1 MIRHRITDLKLI
13 INVVKLINPLRYIS
27 FGSFRLLSSNTLRQ
41 PAFQGSMAGRIRLP
55 DATIRVISP
64 VLLLKW
70 QINLYTMF
78 KELFYWMYIN
88 VNKIKTNDTP
98 LFTSYLLICVLQMVN
113 IETIFVFINYYL
125 KIEIS
130 NSFAVYIGLVL
141 AFSVMII
148 NYFLLYT
155 KRNNILKKYRD
166 YTTKMKA
173 KGQIYFWVYV
183 ILSFVIFYVA
193 VVNMVTPKY

>member
-1 MIRHRITDLKLI
+1 
-13 INVVKLINPLRYIS
+13 
-27 FGSFRLLSSNTLRQ
+27 
-41 PAFQGSMAGRIRLP
+41 
-55 DATIRVISP
+55 
-64 VLLLKW
+64 
-70 QINLYTMF
+70 MF